1 MKPIQVGG
9 REYTLHYTTG
19 TVEETGK
26 NMETRVSGGG
36 GGGITYGG
44 YGGTAPV
51 SIYSQTVVHDQL
63 FVTDANGKE
72 HSFQLQDFN
81 LACRAGHKISV
92 IWAIKKGKQT
102 GKYICVVNHTTNN
115 NFYNEKALKN
125 VFRYNVGYFIGG
137 GAALGWLLFGHDIGG
152 AFLGSML
159 GVIAWALVWDRA
171 KLNNFKATITSDVL
185 AG

>member
-1 MKPIQVGG
+1 MKPIHAGG
-9 REYTLHYTTG
+9 GEYALHYTTG

-36 GGGITYGG
+36 GGGATYGG

-51 SIYSQTVVHDQL
+51 TIRSQTIVHDQL
-63 FVTDANGKE
+63 FVTDANGEE

-81 LACRAGHKISV
+81 VACRAGHKISV

-102 GKYICVVNHTTNN
+102 GKYIAVVNHTTNN

-125 VFRYNVGYFIGG
+125 VFRFNIWYFLGG
-137 GAALGWLLFGHDIGG
+137 GFLLGFLSGHDIGSG
-152 AFLGSML
+152 IMVAML
-159 GVIAWALVWDRA
+159 SVIAWALVWDFS
-171 KLNNFKATITSDVL
+171 KLNAFKANIATDVL